1 MCRLPI
7 ELSVYSEREWMKL
20 VKNRKLEFCDN
31 ELDIFILKFPLK
43 SQKW

>member
-1 MCRLPI
+1 MKHCV
-7 ELSVYSEREWMKL
+7 ELEWT
-20 VKNRKLEFCDN
+20 RKLEFCDN